1 MLWLCKTEEPVH
13 QSQKVQSV
21 HKRNYDEKAF
31 KSFKQRLREID
42 WAELKKCE
50 DPNEAYKHFFE
61 TFISVYDNF
70 FPKVK
75 VRIKIKSLHS
85 PWITKGI
92 SKSSKSSMKNEKYL
106 KMRTNDTK
114 TAYKLYKNLFESIK
128 GISKQNYYSEK
139 LLRFKYN

>member
-1 MLWLCKTEEPVH
+1 MLWLCKTEEPEH
-13 QSQKVQSV
+13 QSQKVQNV

-42 WAELKKCE
+42 WAQLKKCE

-85 PWITKGI
+85 PWTTKGI

-106 KMRTNDTK
+106 KMRTK
-114 TAYKLYKNLFESIK
+114 TAYKLYKNLFERIK
-128 GISKQNYYSEK
+128 GRSKQNYYTEK